1 VGVVDDLRE
10 QVRDSSGWME
20 GFEAVVL
27 VGHGTA
33 WTVLAAPGTGTAPG
47 LSRRARLGMPDA
59 IEVDL
64 ALRSTR

>member
-1 VGVVDDLRE
+1 VG
-10 QVRDSSGWME
+10 
-20 GFEAVVL
+20 VL

-33 WTVLAAPGTGTAPG
+33 WTVLAARGTGAAPD
-47 LSRRARLGMPDA
+47 LSRWARLGMPDV